1 MNDDQTI
8 ILIESI
14 NLNPNLSASQKL
26 DLVRKT
32 MSDCREKQIGKIIV
46 DAIQKRGPYKKKE
59 IVDVTPV
66 KRGRGRPRKELSDNA
81 KNMILHSRNID
92 RENGIE

>member
-14 NLNPNLSASQKL
+14 NLNPNLSATQKL

-46 DAIQKRGPYKKKE
+46 EAIQGVPK
-59 IVDVTPV
+59 
-66 KRGRGRPRKELSDNA
+66 KRGRGRPRKELSENA
-81 KNMILHSRNID
+81 KKMIKISRDADMADGRVNH
-92 RENGIE
+92 E

>member
-1 MNDDQTI
+1 MNDEQTI

-14 NLNPNLSASQKL
+14 NLNPNLSATQKL

-46 DAIQKRGPYKKKE
+46 EAIQGQDKPKRK
-59 IVDVTPV
+59 
-66 KRGRGRPRKELSDNA
+66 RGRPRKELSDNA
-81 KNMILHSRNID
+81 KKMIKTSRMID
-92 RENGIE
+92 EANGVKHE

>member
-14 NLNPNLSASQKL
+14 NLNPNLSATQKL

-46 DAIQKRGPYKKKE
+46 DAIQGAEPKIKRK
-59 IVDVTPV
+59 
-66 KRGRGRPRKELSDNA
+66 RGRPRKISENA
-81 KNMILHSRNID
+81 QKMIRISREADLADGRVNH
-92 RENGIE
+92 E